1 LGTAFAGVGQ
11 GIDQSATNWAGT
23 AGTASVSLDNSGSI
37 GIGAAASATGV
48 FWAGATATVG
58 TGIEQDAWGIDLAV
72 VSIDNSGSIEIT
84 ADADAGAPGGSA
96 FAGAFIGTGI
106 SQNAS
111 AWGTGGAATATL
123 VNSNAAGT
131 AAILIAADAEAH
143 ASDGDASA
151 FATIGL
157 AIGQNAA
164 ASSAAN
170 VGLVNDGTIDVL
182 AAALATGDDD
192 ITAIAGASLL
202 IFQSASA
209 FGTGGDAS
217 AFLVNTGS
225 IIADADATAIGGGDP
240 IAIAFNGGIVQLAAG
255 GTTGTANVTLDN
267 TGLISITADALGIGG
282 GNGTGLAFASGG
294 LQVASAGG
302 GATASIVNIATM
314 TVAANADIL
323 VGNAAQK
330 GASAVAVATALG
342 WAQSAIAA
350 TVTATGTIG
359 FTAAFPGTAVTS
371 DTLTGVAFVR
381 TATFSNNVSGPA
393 LASFVNE
400 GTYSV
405 TAGVSA
411 IGDDS
416 AGAVAIASGLT
427 QFAAGTSAVASVV
440 NDGTMTI
447 AADAFA
453 SGDNGAFAL
462 AVADGIDQAATA
474 ANFVTQVVTAGTGT
488 IHLTTGGATVLLP
501 FTTGV
506 SAQQTV
512 FVSNTPV
519 GYALASVTN
528 NGVINV
534 AAAATAIAGGNDGPL
549 VFPTAGAT
557 AVADASGI
565 EQFARGATASA
576 VVDNSGTLAVSASAA
591 ASGAQ
596 SASAVAAAAGIVQ
609 GASAVAFDAA
619 FFAHLETVTATD
631 IFGHTFTFV
640 TFVPTGTTVLA
651 STNVG
656 PATAIVT
663 NSGVIDVS
671 AVASAV
677 AGTAAFAAASA
688 VGVVQSVAGTVAS
701 AFVSNSGDIDVFAS
715 AFASGT
721 TASAS
726 AFALGVGQYLA
737 GTTMNATFINSGV
750 LAVEA
755 VASAVA
761 PAFATAIGYQAAGF
775 GGGYAERWTSPTPA
789 SCWFRRRRSTR
800 SARQL
805 PMRSAWTFPMPR
817 PWWERRCS
825 ASPIDRHRDE
835 CRNDRRCGVRRWRL
849 HNCHGHG
856 GRSHLSAGQRQC
868 HGHSIASGINNMVVT
883 NSGSIFVDAI
893 TTNGAPATANGL
905 IVTANGLTAP
915 LATDIFTFTNDGG
928 TIIVRESEDGG
939 ATWRRG
945 MAIDVA
951 SAPNNSVINLLGDG
965 LIYGNIDVQAGDNI
979 FVEDGVTV
987 FDGIVNP
994 ECMPPEYDNP
1004 LVSACGQGTLTIQN
1018 DGNLC
1023 ILVDGNDDPSMDDG
1037 PSYVFVDTF
1046 NVADDGAIWF
1056 ELSRQRGGNAADR
1069 HLSAGLRGCGQ
1080 PRRNA
1085 GCGHHAGNAASGRQ
1099 LLLEQRH

>member
-1 LGTAFAGVGQ
+1 
-11 GIDQSATNWAGT
+11 
-23 AGTASVSLDNSGSI
+23 
-37 GIGAAASATGV
+37 
-48 FWAGATATVG
+48 
-58 TGIEQDAWGIDLAV
+58 
-72 VSIDNSGSIEIT
+72 
-84 ADADAGAPGGSA
+84 
-96 FAGAFIGTGI
+96 
-106 SQNAS
+106 
-111 AWGTGGAATATL
+111 
-123 VNSNAAGT
+123 
-131 AAILIAADAEAH
+131 LIAADAEAH

-671 AVASAV
+671 AAASAV

-701 AFVSNSGDIDVFAS
+701 ALVSNSGDIDVFAS

-750 LAVEA
+750 LAVDA

-775 GGGYAERWTSPTPA
+775 GGGLLTMNVSNTGELLVAASAIDPVGTAVANAVGMDISNAPTVVGTAVLGSPITGTVTNAGTIDVLAFADGGFTIVTGTGGVVTSPLG
-789 SCWFRRRRSTR
+789 
-800 SARQL
+800 SAN
-805 PMRSAWTFPMPR
+805 ATG
-817 PWWERRCS
+817 
-825 ASPIDRHRDE
+825 I
-835 CRNDRRCGVRRWRL
+835 
-849 HNCHGHG
+849 
-856 GRSHLSAGQRQC
+856 
-868 HGHSIASGINNMVVT
+868 SIASGINNMVVT
-883 NSGSIFVDAI
+883 NTGSIFVDAI

-905 IVTANGLTAP
+905 IVTANGSDRSACHRYLH
-915 LATDIFTFTNDGG
+915 LHQRRRNDHRPR
-928 TIIVRESEDGG
+928 VRGRRCDVAARNGNRCRQRTEQLGHQPAWRWADLRQHRRPGRG
-939 ATWRRG
+939 QHLRRG
-945 MAIDVA
+945 RGDRVRRDRQPRVHAARVRQ
-951 SAPNNSVINLLGDG
+951 SARI
-965 LIYGNIDVQAGDNI
+965 
-979 FVEDGVTV
+979 
-987 FDGIVNP
+987 
-994 ECMPPEYDNP
+994 
-1004 LVSACGQGTLTIQN
+1004 
-1018 DGNLC
+1018 
-1023 ILVDGNDDPSMDDG
+1023 
-1037 PSYVFVDTF
+1037 
-1046 NVADDGAIWF
+1046 
-1056 ELSRQRGGNAADR
+1056 
-1069 HLSAGLRGCGQ
+1069 GLRPGYADHPERGQ
-1080 PRRNA
+1080 SLLWSTAMMTRRWTMVRPMSSSTPSTWPTTVP
-1085 GCGHHAGNAASGRQ
+1085 SGSS
-1099 LLLEQRH
+1099 